1 MRVSRVRAAG
11 RQAGRQQANRGSAKN
26 PCMQL
31 HMSHK
36 LLFDAQMAFNTW
48 VLDGQESELRPGK
61 RGPAR
66 SHIGNDDT
74 ALSTGSKK
82 KWAIILIPAQICVV
96 IL

>member
-1 MRVSRVRAAG
+1 
-11 RQAGRQQANRGSAKN
+11 
-26 PCMQL
+26 
-31 HMSHK
+31 MSHT

-48 VLDGQESELRPGK
+48 VLDGQESGVRPGK

-82 KWAIILIPAQICVV
+82 KWAIILIPISCPDNMRSHTVAPIGSNLAEW
-96 IL
+96 ILPPFSHSVLDE